1 MPILLSSGDNLT
13 VFDAVIRL
21 LVNLTVPVECLCS
34 VEYLLSDQGRQTR
47 FELTASL
54 MRTKE
59 SFRDQRTT
67 TMIMVMVERL
77 IGQEKMTNIEVNLV
91 NNCLLLV
98 RNILHIPEISNINK
112 TLSPLCSNHNQI
124 LWNLFS
130 KNLDKILL
138 DLIQHPLSSIW
149 CTSVVQ
155 LIALVYKDQHVITL
169 QKLLQNFLESSLS
182 ESSEDNESNTSPHFQ
197 IESGSCTPSTY
208 DSSDQNS
215 RETYTPELVSN
226 WQGGGTLTSFGVK
239 DLFYKQV
246 FILFKVT
253 GNT

>member
-1 MPILLSSGDNLT
+1 MIPILLSSPENLE
-13 VFDAVIRL
+13 VFDACIRL

-34 VEYLLSDQGRQTR
+34 QEYLLSDQGRQTR

-67 TMIMVMVERL
+67 SIIMVWMERL
-77 IGQEKMTNIEVNLV
+77 MGQEKLTNIEVNLV

-98 RNILHIPEISNINK
+98 RNILHIPEISNINRAVN
-112 TLSPLCSNHNQI
+112 PICSNHNQI

-138 DLIQHPLSSIW
+138 DLIQHPISGIW

-215 RETYTPELVSN
+215 RETSTPELVSTRS
-226 WQGGGTLTSFGVK
+226 Q
-239 DLFYKQV
+239 
-246 FILFKVT
+246 
-253 GNT
+253 

>member
-77 IGQEKMTNIEVNLV
+77 IGQEKMTNIEVTKETN
-91 NNCLLLV
+91 
-98 RNILHIPEISNINK
+98 RGRLH
-112 TLSPLCSNHNQI
+112 L
-124 LWNLFS
+124 
-130 KNLDKILL
+130 
-138 DLIQHPLSSIW
+138 
-149 CTSVVQ
+149 
-155 LIALVYKDQHVITL
+155 
-169 QKLLQNFLESSLS
+169 
-182 ESSEDNESNTSPHFQ
+182 
-197 IESGSCTPSTY
+197 PSHT
-208 DSSDQNS
+208 
-215 RETYTPELVSN
+215 
-226 WQGGGTLTSFGVK
+226 
-239 DLFYKQV
+239 
-246 FILFKVT
+246 
-253 GNT
+253 